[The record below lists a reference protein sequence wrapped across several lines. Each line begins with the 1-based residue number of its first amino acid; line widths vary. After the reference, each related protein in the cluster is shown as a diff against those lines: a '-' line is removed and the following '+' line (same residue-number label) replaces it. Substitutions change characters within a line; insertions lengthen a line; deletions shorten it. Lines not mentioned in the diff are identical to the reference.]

1 MTGRRRFPKLGH
13 DVIEATDGQIPMV
26 TMAGLNHLQVH
37 MVASGLNVAPLLVSE
52 PYFSCPAL
60 DHCVVVSQTVE
71 AKECGK
77 TGISYDG
84 CLIG

>member
-1 MTGRRRFPKLGH
+1 MTGRRSLPKPGH
-13 DVIEATDGQIPMV
+13 DVIEATDRQVPVVAMS
-26 TMAGLNHLQVH
+26 GLNHLQVH

-84 CLIG
+84 CLVG